1 MAWYFLRVSDCET
14 DESLAA
20 FRFKAKAIGRIH
32 SSGKGT
38 EIDPK
43 AGWVVMSIAQN
54 EVPGV
59 RERLAEHGLSERVD
73 HIEPLAKPKDGP
85 SIAKQLGLF

>member
-38 EIDPK
+38 EIDPT
-43 AGWVVMSIAQN
+43 AGWVVIAISQN

-59 RERLAEHGLSERVD
+59 RERLREYGLSERVD
-73 HIEPLAKPKDGP
+73 HIEPLAKPRDGAA
-85 SIAKQLGLF
+85 IARQLALF